1 MSKTDNQITTGEGRA
16 VYPRLTEPDYKFHP
30 NEGLYST
37 KLHLTEEAY
46 NELEAKVD
54 RIVEQG
60 YQVELAKQGK
70 PKLNRATTSP
80 LRITDEGQFEVY
92 AKQVAKK
99 QTAKG
104 ELTFNIPIYDSQGN
118 IIQDPPNIGSGSIL
132 NLSCDVYCWYVP
144 TSGFGYTLRL
154 KGAQLIKLVEYSG
167 GLSADNLGF
176 KAVEN
181 GFVGETFDL
190 DEESTE
196 NKEASTQS
204 VPF

>member
-1 MSKTDNQITTGEGRA
+1 MSKGNNQITTGEGRA
-16 VYPRLTEPDYKFHP
+16 LYPRLTEPDYKFHP

-46 NELEAKVD
+46 NQLETKID
-54 RIVEQG
+54 EIVEKG
-60 YQVELAKQGK
+60 YQAELAKQGK
-70 PKLNRATTSP
+70 PKLKRVDRNP
-80 LRITDEGQFEVY
+80 LRVTEEGEFEVY
-92 AKQVAKK
+92 AKQLAKK

-104 ELTFNIPIYDSQGN
+104 EITFNVPIYDSEGKKMD
-118 IIQDPPNIGSGSIL
+118 DPPAIGSGSIL
-132 NLSCDVYCWYVP
+132 NLSCDVACYYVP

-154 KGAQLIKLVEYSG
+154 KGVQVIDLVEYSG
-167 GLSADNLGF
+167 GMTADNLGF

-190 DEESTE
+190 DEEGSE
-196 NKEASTQS
+196 NKGASAQS